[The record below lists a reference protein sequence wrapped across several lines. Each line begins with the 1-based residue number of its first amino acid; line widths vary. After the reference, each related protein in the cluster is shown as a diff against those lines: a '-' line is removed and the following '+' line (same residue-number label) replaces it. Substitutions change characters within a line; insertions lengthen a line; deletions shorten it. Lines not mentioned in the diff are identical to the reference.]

1 MNVREKLR
9 CCGIVIHTNRRKQFE
24 NAPDKLQWHPAFCA
38 AAGLEFHEDI
48 ERLELKPEYN
58 LSKEPIRIDLLIIKE
73 GSTGQIKNE
82 IGHIMRIYNVIEYK
96 SPEDALSI
104 DDFYKTIGYA
114 CLYKGYGEYVDAV
127 PINEL
132 TISIF
137 REARPEKMFLTLQKY
152 GHKIE
157 ERYPGIYYVTEHL
170 PFPAQVI
177 VTQELEPGE
186 HRSLRI
192 LSNHAK
198 KEDVEEFLR
207 KAEGMNTP
215 RDRQN
220 VEVVLQVS
228 VRANDELYRE
238 IRRDANMCDALR
250 ELMKDD
256 IEREVS
262 AARKLGESEGEA
274 KIIINMNH
282 SGMTPENIASIT
294 GKNLDE
300 IRAILEG
307 RVPVAL

>member
-1 MNVREKLR
+1 MK
-9 CCGIVIHTNRRKQFE
+9 

-73 GSTGQIKNE
+73 GRTGQIKNE
-82 IGHIMRIYNVIEYK
+82 IGHIMRTYNVIEYK
-96 SPEDALSI
+96 SPEDALTI

-137 REARPEKMFLTLQKY
+137 REARPEKMFLTLQRY

-157 ERYPGIYYVTEHL
+157 ERYPGIYYVTEYL
-170 PFPAQVI
+170 PIPAQII

-186 HRSLRI
+186 HRSLKI

-198 KEDVEEFLR
+198 KEDIEEFLR
-207 KAEGMNTP
+207 NVEGMNTP

-220 VEVVLQVS
+220 VEAVLQVS

-256 IEREVS
+256 LED
-262 AARKLGESEGEA
+262 ARKMGEAKGKAEGKIMGEA
-274 KIIINMNH
+274 KIILKMNH
-282 SGMTPENIASIT
+282 SGMSPENIASIT
-294 GKNLDE
+294 GKDLDE
-300 IRAILEG
+300 IHAILEG
-307 RVPVAL
+307 KVPVLG

>member
-1 MNVREKLR
+1 MK
-9 CCGIVIHTNRRKQFE
+9 

-73 GSTGQIKNE
+73 GRTGQIKNE
-82 IGHIMRIYNVIEYK
+82 IGHIMRTYNVIEYK
-96 SPEDALSI
+96 SPEDALTI

-137 REARPEKMFLTLQKY
+137 REARPEKMFLTLQRY

-157 ERYPGIYYVTEHL
+157 ERYPGIYYVTEYL
-170 PFPAQVI
+170 PIPAQII

-186 HRSLRI
+186 HRSLKI

-207 KAEGMNTP
+207 KAEGMNTS

-220 VEVVLQVS
+220 VEAVLQVS

-256 IEREVS
+256 LED
-262 AARKLGESEGEA
+262 ARKMGEAKGKAEGKIMGEA
-274 KIIINMNH
+274 KIILKMNH
-282 SGMTPENIASIT
+282 SGMSPENIASIT
-294 GKNLDE
+294 GKDLDE
-300 IRAILEG
+300 INAILEG
-307 RVPVAL
+307 KVPVLG

>member
-1 MNVREKLR
+1 MK
-9 CCGIVIHTNRRKQFE
+9 

-73 GSTGQIKNE
+73 ESDRRIKNE
-82 IGHIMRIYNVIEYK
+82 IGHIMKKYNVIEYK
-96 SPEDALSI
+96 SPEDALTI

-137 REARPEKMFLTLQKY
+137 REARPEKMFLTLQRY

-157 ERYPGIYYVTEHL
+157 ERYPGIYYVTEYL
-170 PFPAQVI
+170 PIPAQII
-177 VTQELEPGE
+177 VTQELESGE

-198 KEDVEEFLR
+198 KEDIEEFLR
-207 KAEGMNTP
+207 NVEEMNTP

-220 VEVVLQVS
+220 VEAVLQVS
-228 VRANDELYRE
+228 VKANDELYRE

-256 IEREVS
+256 LED
-262 AARKLGESEGEA
+262 ARKMGEAKGKAEGKIMGEA
-274 KIIINMNH
+274 KIILKMNH
-282 SGMTPENIASIT
+282 SGMSPENIASIT
-294 GKNLDE
+294 GKDLDE
-300 IRAILEG
+300 INAILEG
-307 RVPVAL
+307 RVPALL

>member
-1 MNVREKLR
+1 MK
-9 CCGIVIHTNRRKQFE
+9 

-73 GSTGQIKNE
+73 GRTGQIKNE
-82 IGHIMRIYNVIEYK
+82 IGHIMRTYNVIEYK
-96 SPEDALSI
+96 SPEDALTI

-137 REARPEKMFLTLQKY
+137 REARPEKMFLTLQRY

-157 ERYPGIYYVTEHL
+157 ERYPGIYYVTEYL
-170 PFPAQVI
+170 PIPAQII

-220 VEVVLQVS
+220 VEAVLQVS

-262 AARKLGESEGEA
+262 AARKLGESEGEVRGKVMGEVVGEA
-274 KIIINMNH
+274 KIILKMNH
-282 SGMTPENIASIT
+282 SGMSPENIASIT
-294 GKNLDE
+294 GKDLDE
-300 IRAILEG
+300 IHAILEG
-307 RVPVAL
+307 KVPVLG

>member
-1 MNVREKLR
+1 MK
-9 CCGIVIHTNRRKQFE
+9 

-73 GSTGQIKNE
+73 GRTGQIKNE
-82 IGHIMRIYNVIEYK
+82 IGHIMRTYNVIEYK
-96 SPEDALSI
+96 SPEDALTI

-137 REARPEKMFLTLQKY
+137 REARPEKMFLTLQRY

-157 ERYPGIYYVTEHL
+157 ERYPGIYYVTEYL
-170 PFPAQVI
+170 PIPAQII

-207 KAEGMNTP
+207 KAEGMNTS

-220 VEVVLQVS
+220 VEAVLQVS

-262 AARKLGESEGEA
+262 AARKLGESEGEVRGKAMGEVVGEA
-274 KIIINMNH
+274 KIILKMNH
-282 SGMTPENIASIT
+282 SGMSPENIASIT
-294 GKNLDE
+294 GKDLDE
-300 IRAILEG
+300 INAILEG
-307 RVPVAL
+307 RVPVLS

>member
-1 MNVREKLR
+1 MK
-9 CCGIVIHTNRRKQFE
+9 

-82 IGHIMRIYNVIEYK
+82 IGHIMRTYNVIEYK
-96 SPEDALSI
+96 SPEDALTI

-137 REARPEKMFLTLQKY
+137 REARPEKMFLTLQRY
-152 GHKIE
+152 GHKIQ
-157 ERYPGIYYVTEHL
+157 ERYSGIYYVTEHL
-170 PFPAQVI
+170 PFPAQII

-207 KAEGMNTP
+207 KVEGMNTP

-220 VEVVLQVS
+220 VEAVLQVS
-228 VRANDELYRE
+228 VKANDELYRE

-256 IEREVS
+256 LED
-262 AARKLGESEGEA
+262 ARKMGEAKGKAEGKIMGEA
-274 KIIINMNH
+274 KIILKMNH
-282 SGMTPENIASIT
+282 SGMSPENIASIT
-294 GKNLDE
+294 GKDLDE
-300 IRAILEG
+300 INAILEG
-307 RVPVAL
+307 KVSALL

>member
-1 MNVREKLR
+1 MK
-9 CCGIVIHTNRRKQFE
+9 

-82 IGHIMRIYNVIEYK
+82 IGHIMRTYNVIEYK
-96 SPEDALSI
+96 SPEDALTI

-137 REARPEKMFLTLQKY
+137 RETRPEKMFLTLQKQ
-152 GHKIE
+152 GHTIE
-157 ERYPGIYYVTEHL
+157 EKYPGIYYVTEHL
-170 PFPAQVI
+170 PFPAQII

-207 KAEGMNTP
+207 KAEGMKMP

-220 VEVVLQVS
+220 VEAVLQVS
-228 VRANDELYRE
+228 VKANDELYRE

-256 IEREVS
+256 LED
-262 AARKLGESEGEA
+262 ARKMGEAKGKAEGKIMGEA
-274 KIIINMNH
+274 KIILKMNH
-282 SGMTPENIASIT
+282 SGMSPENIASIT
-294 GKNLDE
+294 GKDLDE
-300 IRAILEG
+300 INAILEG
-307 RVPVAL
+307 KVPVLG

>member
-1 MNVREKLR
+1 M
-9 CCGIVIHTNRRKQFE
+9 
-24 NAPDKLQWHPAFCA
+24 
-38 AAGLEFHEDI
+38 
-48 ERLELKPEYN
+48 
-58 LSKEPIRIDLLIIKE
+58 
-73 GSTGQIKNE
+73 
-82 IGHIMRIYNVIEYK
+82 
-96 SPEDALSI
+96 
-104 DDFYKTIGYA
+104 
-114 CLYKGYGEYVDAV
+114 
-127 PINEL
+127 
-132 TISIF
+132 
-137 REARPEKMFLTLQKY
+137 TLQKY

-157 ERYPGIYYVTEHL
+157 EKYPGIYYVTEHL
-170 PFPAQVI
+170 PFPAQII

-207 KAEGMNTP
+207 KAEGMNTS

-220 VEVVLQVS
+220 VEAVLQVS

-256 IEREVS
+256 LED
-262 AARKLGESEGEA
+262 ARKLGESEGEA

>member
-1 MNVREKLR
+1 MK
-9 CCGIVIHTNRRKQFE
+9 

-73 GSTGQIKNE
+73 GRTGQIKNE
-82 IGHIMRIYNVIEYK
+82 IGHIMRTYNVIEYK
-96 SPEDALSI
+96 SPEDALTI

-137 REARPEKMFLTLQKY
+137 REARPEKMFLTLQRY

-157 ERYPGIYYVTEHL
+157 ERYPGIYYVTEYL
-170 PFPAQVI
+170 PIPAQII

-186 HRSLRI
+186 HRSLKI

-220 VEVVLQVS
+220 VEAVLQVS

-256 IEREVS
+256 LED
-262 AARKLGESEGEA
+262 ARKMGEAKGKAEGKIMGEA
-274 KIIINMNH
+274 KIILKMNH
-282 SGMTPENIASIT
+282 SGMSPENIASIT
-294 GKNLDE
+294 GKDLDE
-300 IRAILEG
+300 IHAILEG
-307 RVPVAL
+307 KVPVLGLCYR

>member
-1 MNVREKLR
+1 MK
-9 CCGIVIHTNRRKQFE
+9 

-82 IGHIMRIYNVIEYK
+82 IGHIMRTYNVIEYK
-96 SPEDALSI
+96 SPEDALTI

-137 REARPEKMFLTLQKY
+137 REARPEKMFLTLQKQ
-152 GHKIE
+152 GHTIE
-157 ERYPGIYYVTEHL
+157 EKYPGIYYVTEHL
-170 PFPAQVI
+170 PFPAQII

-220 VEVVLQVS
+220 VEAVLQVS
-228 VRANDELYRE
+228 VKANDELYRE

-256 IEREVS
+256 LED
-262 AARKLGESEGEA
+262 ARKMGEAKGKAEGKIMGEA
-274 KIIINMNH
+274 KIILKMNH
-282 SGMTPENIASIT
+282 SGMSPENIASIT
-294 GKNLDE
+294 GKDLDE
-300 IRAILEG
+300 INAILEG
-307 RVPVAL
+307 KVPVLG

>member
-1 MNVREKLR
+1 MK
-9 CCGIVIHTNRRKQFE
+9 

-73 GSTGQIKNE
+73 GRTGQIKNE
-82 IGHIMRIYNVIEYK
+82 IGHIMRTYNVIEYK
-96 SPEDALSI
+96 SPEDALTI

-137 REARPEKMFLTLQKY
+137 REARPEKMFLTLQRY

-157 ERYPGIYYVTEHL
+157 ERYPGIYYVTEYL
-170 PFPAQVI
+170 PIPAQII

-186 HRSLRI
+186 HRSLKI

-220 VEVVLQVS
+220 VEAVLQVS

-262 AARKLGESEGEA
+262 AARKLGESEGEVRGKAMGEVVGEA
-274 KIIINMNH
+274 KIILKMNH
-282 SGMTPENIASIT
+282 SGMSPENIASIT
-294 GKNLDE
+294 GKDLDE
-300 IRAILEG
+300 INAILEG
-307 RVPVAL
+307 RVPVLS

>member
-1 MNVREKLR
+1 MK
-9 CCGIVIHTNRRKQFE
+9 

-73 GSTGQIKNE
+73 GRTGQIKNE
-82 IGHIMRIYNVIEYK
+82 IGHIMRTYNVIEYK

-137 REARPEKMFLTLQKY
+137 REARPEKMFLTLQRY

-157 ERYPGIYYVTEHL
+157 ERYPGIYYVTEYL
-170 PFPAQVI
+170 PIPAQII

-186 HRSLRI
+186 HRSLKI

-207 KAEGMNTP
+207 KAEGMNTS

-220 VEVVLQVS
+220 VEAVLQVS

-256 IEREVS
+256 LED
-262 AARKLGESEGEA
+262 ARKMGEAKGKAEGKIMGEA
-274 KIIINMNH
+274 KIILKMNH
-282 SGMTPENIASIT
+282 SGMSPENIASIT
-294 GKNLDE
+294 GKDLDE
-300 IRAILEG
+300 IHAILEG
-307 RVPVAL
+307 KVPVLG

>member
-1 MNVREKLR
+1 MK
-9 CCGIVIHTNRRKQFE
+9 

-96 SPEDALSI
+96 SPEDSLSI
-104 DDFYKTIGYA
+104 DDFNKTIGYA

-157 ERYPGIYYVTEHL
+157 EKYLGIYYVTEHL
-170 PFPAQVI
+170 PFPVQII

-198 KEDVEEFLR
+198 KEDIEEFLR
-207 KAEGMNTP
+207 NVEEMNTP

-220 VEVVLQVS
+220 VEAVLQVS
-228 VRANDELYRE
+228 VKANDELYRE

-256 IEREVS
+256 LED
-262 AARKLGESEGEA
+262 ARKLGESEGEA
-274 KIIINMNH
+274 KIIINMNR
-282 SGMTPENIASIT
+282 SGMSPENIASIT
-294 GKNLDE
+294 GKDLDE
-300 IRAILEG
+300 INAILEG
-307 RVPVAL
+307 KVPVLL

>member
-1 MNVREKLR
+1 M
-9 CCGIVIHTNRRKQFE
+9 
-24 NAPDKLQWHPAFCA
+24 
-38 AAGLEFHEDI
+38 
-48 ERLELKPEYN
+48 
-58 LSKEPIRIDLLIIKE
+58 
-73 GSTGQIKNE
+73 
-82 IGHIMRIYNVIEYK
+82 
-96 SPEDALSI
+96 
-104 DDFYKTIGYA
+104 
-114 CLYKGYGEYVDAV
+114 
-127 PINEL
+127 
-132 TISIF
+132 
-137 REARPEKMFLTLQKY
+137 TLQTY

-157 ERYPGIYYVTEHL
+157 ETYPGIYYVTEHL
-170 PFPAQVI
+170 PFPAQVV
-177 VTQELEPGE
+177 VTQELDPRE

-192 LSNHAK
+192 LSNHAQ

-207 KAEGMNTP
+207 EVEKMNTP

-220 VEVVLQVS
+220 VEAVLQVS
-228 VRANDELYRE
+228 VKANDALYRE

-256 IEREVS
+256 LED
-262 AARKLGESEGEA
+262 ARKLGESEGEA

>member
-1 MNVREKLR
+1 MP
-9 CCGIVIHTNRRKQFE
+9 F
-24 NAPDKLQWHPAFCA
+24 
-38 AAGLEFHEDI
+38 
-48 ERLELKPEYN
+48 
-58 LSKEPIRIDLLIIKE
+58 
-73 GSTGQIKNE
+73 ST
-82 IGHIMRIYNVIEYK
+82 RV
-96 SPEDALSI
+96 
-104 DDFYKTIGYA
+104 
-114 CLYKGYGEYVDAV
+114 V
-127 PINEL
+127 
-132 TISIF
+132 
-137 REARPEKMFLTLQKY
+137 
-152 GHKIE
+152 
-157 ERYPGIYYVTEHL
+157 
-170 PFPAQVI
+170 

-198 KEDVEEFLR
+198 KDDVEEFLR
-207 KAEGMNTP
+207 KAERMNTP

-220 VEVVLQVS
+220 VEAVLQVS
-228 VRANDELYRE
+228 VKANDELYRE

-256 IEREVS
+256 LED
-262 AARKLGESEGEA
+262 ARKLGESEGEA